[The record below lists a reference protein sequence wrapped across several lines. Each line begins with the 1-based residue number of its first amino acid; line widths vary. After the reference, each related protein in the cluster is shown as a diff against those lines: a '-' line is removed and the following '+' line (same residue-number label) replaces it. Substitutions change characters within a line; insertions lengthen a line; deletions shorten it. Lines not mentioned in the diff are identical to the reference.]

1 MARWMRCQKRLNCRR
16 RGGDGR
22 DRAHEFGGER
32 RVSRSYNALIH
43 GAKERRRDVRRLPR
57 RSQSCSVCTRHPGGK
72 LVPLGFAVKTL
83 RRGKSQVKVLFVRLV

>member
-72 LVPLGFAVKTL
+72 LVPLGLKKKKKRE
-83 RRGKSQVKVLFVRLV
+83 RRRAWNF